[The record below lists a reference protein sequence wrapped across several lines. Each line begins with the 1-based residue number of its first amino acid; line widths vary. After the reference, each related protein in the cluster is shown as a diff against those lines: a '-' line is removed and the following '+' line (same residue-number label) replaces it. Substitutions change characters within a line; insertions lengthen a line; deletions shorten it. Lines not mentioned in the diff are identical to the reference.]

1 MKIEIGE
8 SLVYSWLRHVKGC
21 EIVQT
26 NWKASKSWEVND
38 IKMLEGIIAEARN
51 EFNLDVFGNNSLTQF
66 IGQAECD
73 AIGIN
78 NHEKIVYAV
87 EIAFHK
93 NGLDYGSNSDTY
105 AKVIEKCI
113 RNLMCMHA
121 YFKSFEP
128 VIIFASP
135 KIGRTKVEELSSY
148 VDVMNRFFEKK
159 GFKNPVR
166 VLYNTEFRDSI
177 LSPVI
182 EYSKLVSDSSE
193 LFLRSIQMLNVFNR
207 DFLNGT
213 VMNNVAT
220 IIDNTKAYSEYP
232 VGVMANDILRSLLEE
247 GKATETE
254 IGDLLN
260 KRKSRRVFGLG
271 YPVLTVSR
279 SDNPKRYY
287 ALPLV
292 VRGKEYYLCSQ
303 WREKNRANLEEWI
316 VNHIE

>member
-26 NWKASKSWEVND
+26 NWKASKSWEVYD
-38 IKMLEGIIAEARN
+38 IEMLEGIMSEARN
-51 EFNLDVFGNNSLTQF
+51 EFDLDVFGNNRLTQF

-87 EIAFHK
+87 DIAFHK

-121 YFKSFEP
+121 YFKNFEP

-135 KIGRTKVEELSSY
+135 KIGRTKVEDLGKY
-148 VDVMNRFFEKK
+148 VDKMNRFLAKK

-166 VLYNTEFRDSI
+166 VLYNSEFRDSI

-193 LFLRSIQMLNVFNR
+193 LFLRSIQMLNIFNR
-207 DFLNGT
+207 DFINGT
-213 VMNNVAT
+213 VMNNAVNL
-220 IIDNTKAYSEYP
+220 IDNTKVYSEYP
-232 VGVMANDILRSLLEE
+232 VGLMANDILRKLLEE
-247 GKATETE
+247 GKASESE
-254 IGDLLN
+254 IVDFLN
-260 KRKSRRVFGLG
+260 KQKSREVFGLG
-271 YPVLTVSR
+271 YPVLIESR
-279 SDNPKRYY
+279 SNNPKRYY

-292 VRGKEYYLCSQ
+292 IRGKEYYLCSQ
-303 WREKNRANLEEWI
+303 WLEKNRENLVEWI